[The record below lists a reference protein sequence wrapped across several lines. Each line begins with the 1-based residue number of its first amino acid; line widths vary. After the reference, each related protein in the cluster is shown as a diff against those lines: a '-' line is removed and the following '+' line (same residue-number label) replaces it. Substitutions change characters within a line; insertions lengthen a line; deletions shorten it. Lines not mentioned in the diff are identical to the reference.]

1 MVPAAVGPP
10 KTRLTVPAGNM
21 KLVSGVSLA
30 PVQLTGQPGSV
41 PGARAIQLPNSVS
54 KPGSGPGAGV
64 PVARVTPQQ
73 HPASG
78 NVSTG
83 YVTFVPA
90 SPRFV

>member
-73 HPASG
+73 HPSG